1 MVYNSPVRRVVYDNA
16 QSATEPHTT
25 RGWGAVLMS
34 WFSKSFVTAVVACG
48 LAAAAASPA
57 VAQGLINGDFSSS
70 LSNWDVAPDGSLA
83 NTGSSLTV
91 TNDFLTSGP
100 DTTTIWSNTKSG
112 TFAYVWSGQDGEY
125 TTLSQK
131 FSAVA
136 GSVVSAYVAFA
147 TTDWYG
153 DASYNDDAYLTLSKA
168 GSATPVRSWT
178 ASVQNFYDSS
188 TGALS
193 AFTTGWTNFVAS
205 VASSGDY
212 VLTLGVRNV
221 GDSGSQNSY
230 ALLDG
235 VQVTNVPGPIAGAG
249 LPALLALVGIAFVR
263 RARRNAAA

>member
-178 ASVQNFYDSS
+178 ASVQNFYDFEYRGSFRVYD
-188 TGALS
+188 GL
-193 AFTTGWTNFVAS
+193 
-205 VASSGDY
+205 DE
-212 VLTLGVRNV
+212 LRGVRR
-221 GDSGSQNSY
+221 
-230 ALLDG
+230 
-235 VQVTNVPGPIAGAG
+235 VQRRLRADA
-249 LPALLALVGIAFVR
+249 R
-263 RARRNAAA
+263 RAECRRFRIAEQLRTP